1 LEVLDKLY
9 PFLRFVPVLEWM
21 VMASVSSAAKELLQR
36 PALWQ
41 AACRLSVMKSG
52 DEQDGCVNDVAQW
65 APGALCAVAAWMSRV
80 CASRT
85 PLDLLVGKR
94 FPLLSPLC
102 LHSHC
107 AFEYLQ
113 IDSAV
118 LEVRRAAMIG
128 AKMWEAGMLLC
139 ALLARDET
147 TWPAGLERM
156 KGSSVLELGSGL
168 GLVGV
173 AVARHCRPAT
183 MVLTDAEPSCLKLAE
198 VTIILNQLP
207 VLVTTSVVVW
217 GKRTG
222 PLWRTA
228 DVVVASDVAY
238 SLELVSDL
246 WRTVAAILREEGTFI
261 VAHLDRTP
269 SSTKRLLEEAA
280 QHRFELIH
288 RYDLWA
294 LQEDP
299 RLGHSMPA
307 LLLVFHRQKASR

>member
-1 LEVLDKLY
+1 MLLEVLDKLY

-21 VMASVSSAAKELLQR
+21 VMASVSSAAKKLLQR

-52 DEQDGCVNDVAQW
+52 DEQGGCVNDVAQW
-65 APGALCAVAAWMSRV
+65 APGALCAMALWMSRV

-85 PLDLLVGKR
+85 SLDLLVGTR

-147 TWPAGLERM
+147 TWPLGLERM
-156 KGSSVLELGSGL
+156 KGGSVLELGSGL

-173 AVARHCRPAT
+173 AVPRHCRPST
-183 MVLTDAEPSCLKLAE
+183 MVLTGAEPSCLKLADGRCRSC
-198 VTIILNQLP
+198 VRRGLLARAGVGLVAHRCRDLARRRDIYRCPLGSDTLKHDAFAGGSRPTQVRVDSPIRLVGAPGRPPTRALN
-207 VLVTTSVVVW
+207 
-217 GKRTG
+217 
-222 PLWRTA
+222 
-228 DVVVASDVAY
+228 ASAAAGVP
-238 SLELVSDL
+238 S
-246 WRTVAAILREEGTFI
+246 TKGAAIG
-261 VAHLDRTP
+261 
-269 SSTKRLLEEAA
+269 
-280 QHRFELIH
+280 
-288 RYDLWA
+288 
-294 LQEDP
+294 
-299 RLGHSMPA
+299 
-307 LLLVFHRQKASR
+307 RQ